1 MQLDRQG
8 LAPAIDAVADGQTD
22 PAFRDAVFLDIGLV
36 LALEADADALGQQVS
51 IVEWA
56 VGVDAQ
62 AVGKDVGHGDARSR
76 RNGSGF
82 SGWRREVQGF
92 QAHALIAVVGHIG
105 KAPTSRSIF
114 MIDQPAITVDGHAI
128 PLLGFGTWNLT
139 PEVARTMVAEALRIG
154 YRHIDT
160 AWIYQNEAAVG
171 DGIRDAIA
179 AGHVE
184 RKDVW
189 LTTKIWVAHF
199 DRDGLLKQARESAA
213 SLGFTPDLLLLHW
226 PKAEPAWEETLGAL
240 NQALDTGLTRTIGLS
255 NFPSAEFRR
264 AQALSKAK
272 LVTNQVEYHPYL
284 KLSKLKTTAKDIG
297 SSLTAWSPLA
307 QGAVANDATLVDIGK
322 AHGKSPGQ
330 VALRWLIQQNI
341 IAIPRTS
348 KVSRAEENFD
358 IFDFR
363 LSEEEVDRIHA
374 LARPDGR
381 LGDWIDP
388 AFKWDEEWA

>member
-1 MQLDRQG
+1 M
-8 LAPAIDAVADGQTD
+8 T
-22 PAFRDAVFLDIGLV
+22 
-36 LALEADADALGQQVS
+36 
-51 IVEWA
+51 
-56 VGVDAQ
+56 
-62 AVGKDVGHGDARSR
+62 
-76 RNGSGF
+76 
-82 SGWRREVQGF
+82 
-92 QAHALIAVVGHIG
+92 
-105 KAPTSRSIF
+105 
-114 MIDQPAITVDGHAI
+114 DQPAITVDGHAI

-160 AWIYQNEAAVG
+160 AWVYHNEAAVG

-179 AGHVE
+179 AGHVA
-184 RKDVW
+184 RDDIW

-199 DRDGLLKQARESAA
+199 DREGLLNQARESAV

-226 PKAEPAWEETLGAL
+226 PRTQPTFAETLGAL
-240 NQALDTGLTRTIGLS
+240 NEARDQGLTRTIGLS
-255 NFPSAEFRR
+255 NFPSAEFHE
-264 AQALSKAK
+264 AEALSTAK

-284 KLSKLKTTAKDIG
+284 KLSKLKAAAKELG
-297 SSLTAWSPLA
+297 SSITAWSPLA
-307 QGAVANDATLVDIGK
+307 QGNIATDPTLIEIGK

-330 VALRWLIQQNI
+330 VTLRWLIQQDV

-348 KVSRAEENFD
+348 KVSRAEESFD
-358 IFDFR
+358 IFDFQ

>member
-1 MQLDRQG
+1 M
-8 LAPAIDAVADGQTD
+8 T
-22 PAFRDAVFLDIGLV
+22 
-36 LALEADADALGQQVS
+36 
-51 IVEWA
+51 
-56 VGVDAQ
+56 
-62 AVGKDVGHGDARSR
+62 
-76 RNGSGF
+76 
-82 SGWRREVQGF
+82 
-92 QAHALIAVVGHIG
+92 
-105 KAPTSRSIF
+105 
-114 MIDQPAITVDGHAI
+114 DQPAITVDGHAI

-160 AWIYQNEAAVG
+160 AWIYRNEAAVG

-179 AGHVE
+179 AGHVA
-184 RKDVW
+184 RDDIW

-199 DRDGLLKQARESAA
+199 DSEGLLAQARESAA

-226 PKAEPAWEETLGAL
+226 PKKEPTFAETLGAL
-240 NQALDTGLTRTIGLS
+240 NEARAHGLTRTIGLS
-255 NFPSAEFRR
+255 NFPSAEFQE
-264 AQALSKAK
+264 AQALSPAR

-284 KLSKLKTTAKDIG
+284 KLSKLIETAKALG
-297 SSLTAWSPLA
+297 SSITAWSPLA
-307 QGAVANDATLVDIGK
+307 QGAIADDATLIDIGK
-322 AHGKSPGQ
+322 AHGKTPGQ
-330 VALRWLIQQNI
+330 VTLRWLIQQNV

-363 LSEEEVDRIHA
+363 LSDEEMDRIHA

>member
-1 MQLDRQG
+1 M
-8 LAPAIDAVADGQTD
+8 T
-22 PAFRDAVFLDIGLV
+22 
-36 LALEADADALGQQVS
+36 
-51 IVEWA
+51 
-56 VGVDAQ
+56 
-62 AVGKDVGHGDARSR
+62 
-76 RNGSGF
+76 
-82 SGWRREVQGF
+82 
-92 QAHALIAVVGHIG
+92 
-105 KAPTSRSIF
+105 
-114 MIDQPAITVDGHAI
+114 DQPTITVDGHAI

-160 AWIYQNEAAVG
+160 AWIYSNEAAVG

-179 AGHVE
+179 AGHVVRE
-184 RKDVW
+184 DLW

-199 DRDGLLKQARESAA
+199 DREGLLNQARESAA

-226 PKAEPAWEETLGAL
+226 PKREPSFAETLGAL
-240 NQALDTGLTRTIGLS
+240 NEAQEQGLTGAIGLS
-255 NFPSAEFRR
+255 NFPSAEFRE

-284 KLSKLKTTAKDIG
+284 KLSKLKATAKELG
-297 SSLTAWSPLA
+297 SSITAWSPLA
-307 QGAVANDATLVDIGK
+307 QGAIADDATLIEIGK
-322 AHGKSPGQ
+322 AHGKTPGQ
-330 VALRWLIQQNI
+330 VTLRWLIQQDV

-348 KVSRAEENFD
+348 KVHRAEENFD
-358 IFDFR
+358 IFDFQ

-374 LARPDGR
+374 LARPEGR